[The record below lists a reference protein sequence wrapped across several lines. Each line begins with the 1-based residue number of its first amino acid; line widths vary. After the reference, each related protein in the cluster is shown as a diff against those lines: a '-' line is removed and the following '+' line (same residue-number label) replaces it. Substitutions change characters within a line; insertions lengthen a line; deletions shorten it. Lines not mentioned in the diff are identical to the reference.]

1 MDLQQ
6 QSDERLMQ
14 LVANDQREPLTILL
28 RRHANSVLTFLV
40 RMLGDRTLGEELFQE
55 VFLAVWTGR
64 QTYRFPRPFRAWLF
78 GIAANHCRNEHRRRT
93 RRPVAVDSEML
104 ETAGSV
110 RSDDSPI
117 AGAIATETRRIV
129 EDAVATLPAQQRTV
143 VTLRVW
149 SGCSFAEIAESVGCS
164 EVTARSHLCLA
175 LGTLRKHL
183 EPKLREL

>member
-14 LVANDQREPLTILL
+14 LVANDQREPLTLLL

-40 RMLGDRTLGEELFQE
+40 RMLGDRARGEELFQD

-64 QTYRFPRPFRAWLF
+64 QTYRFPRPFRPWLF
-78 GIAANHCRNEHRRRT
+78 GIAANHCRNERRR
-93 RRPVAVDSEML
+93 RERLPVSVDPLML
-104 ETAGSV
+104 EASGEST
-110 RSDDSPI
+110 DSPVD
-117 AGAIATETRRIV
+117 GAIATETRLLV

-143 VTLRVW
+143 VVLRVW
-149 SGCSFAEIAESVGCS
+149 SGCSFAEIAESIGCS

-175 LGTLRKHL
+175 LGALRKHL
-183 EPKLREL
+183 EPKLREHG